1 MEVQELARVQ
11 VEDPWAFLGKRGLSS
26 QLFEKGD
33 MRASV
38 LDPARFIGGASRVS
52 SATVGVS
59 DVPLSVWGAKLSQTC
74 KYEFGAMNC

>member
-1 MEVQELARVQ
+1 
-11 VEDPWAFLGKRGLSS
+11 
-26 QLFEKGD
+26 

-38 LDPARFIGGASRVS
+38 VDPARFIGGTSRVS

-59 DVPLSVWGAKLSQTC
+59 DVPLSVWGAKLSQTG